1 MRRKVAIAV
10 AVVAAIVN
18 EAGCAPQTAGP
29 TTEDVA
35 QLSSELKNVNAH
47 LNNVESVVSG
57 MNSRLGAV
65 ESKQETHEWSTAYFD
80 PTDSRYQ
87 RVDAQSGVGSF
98 AVSVQNVR
106 QYGDGVKVTLDLGNL
121 TDATFSGADLTLKY
135 GPRPPPTAGTKWWQ
149 AYPQWSDELKTKD
162 EQVVATLYQG
172 RWNPVTVVLPE
183 IDQAHFGYLQVSI
196 TTNEIQLY
204 K

>member
-1 MRRKVAIAV
+1 MRARVAIAV
-10 AVVAAIVN
+10 TVVSAMTCV
-18 EAGCAPQTAGP
+18 AGCAPQTTGP
-29 TTEDVA
+29 TAADVA
-35 QLSSELKNVNAH
+35 QLSGELKSANGR
-47 LNNVESVVSG
+47 LNNLESIVAG
-57 MNSRLGAV
+57 INSRLGSV
-65 ESKQETHEWSTAYFD
+65 ESKQATHEWSTAYFD
-80 PTDSRYQ
+80 PTDSRYE

-121 TDATFSGADLTLKY
+121 TDATFSGAELSLKY
-135 GPRPPPTAGTKWWQ
+135 GPRPPTGPKWWQ
-149 AYPQWSDELKTKD
+149 AYPQWSEKLKSKD

-183 IDQAHFGYLQVSI
+183 IDEAHFGYLQVSI
-196 TTNEIQLY
+196 TTNEIRLY

>member
-1 MRRKVAIAV
+1 MRRRTAIVVALIAV
-10 AVVAAIVN
+10 MVN
-18 EAGCAPQTAGP
+18 EAGCTSEAAGP
-29 TTEDVA
+29 TAADVA
-35 QLSSELKNVNAH
+35 KLSSELNSANFR
-47 LNNVESVVSG
+47 LNNLESTLSG

-65 ESKQETHEWSTAYFD
+65 ESKQATHEWSTAYFD

-121 TDATFSGADLTLKY
+121 TDATFSGAQLTLKY
-135 GPRPPPTAGTKWWQ
+135 GPRPPPTTGTAWWQ
-149 AYPQWSDELKTKD
+149 AFSQWQEGLKSKD
-162 EQVVATLYQG
+162 EQIVATLYQG
-172 RWNPVTVVLPE
+172 KWNPVTVVLPE
-183 IDQAHFGYLQVSI
+183 IDQAHFGFLQVSI

>member
-1 MRRKVAIAV
+1 MRRKMAIAV
-10 AVVAAIVN
+10 MVAAAIMN
-18 EAGCAPQTAGP
+18 EAGCTPQTAGP
-29 TTEDVA
+29 TSADIA
-35 QLSSELKNVNAH
+35 RLSSELKSANTRLDN
-47 LNNVESVVSG
+47 LESAVSG
-57 MNSRLGAV
+57 MNSRLSAV

-135 GPRPPPTAGTKWWQ
+135 GPRPPPTTGAKWWQ
-149 AYPQWSDELKTKD
+149 AYPQWSEELKTKN